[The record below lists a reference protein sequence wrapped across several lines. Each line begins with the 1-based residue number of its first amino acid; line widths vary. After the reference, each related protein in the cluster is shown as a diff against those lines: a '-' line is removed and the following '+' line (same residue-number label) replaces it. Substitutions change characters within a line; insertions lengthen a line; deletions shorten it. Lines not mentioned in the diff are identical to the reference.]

1 MKTVQGNFSTKLQK
15 VSFDSSIETAR
26 LLMESKRIRHLL
38 VSDNEGYIVGVISD
52 RDVALA
58 SNPEHPR
65 QNSKTSVAEIMS
77 WPVVTIDEE
86 SSLAEAAEG
95 MIDEKLSAFLVT
107 RKKDEIVGIITS
119 TDLLR
124 VLAKMLRA
132 KDKDRLS
139 NVIYSPLV
147 REAMSELQMAGI

>member
-1 MKTVQGNFSTKLQK
+1 MRTVQGNFSTKLQK
-15 VSFDSSIETAR
+15 VSFESSIDKAR
-26 LLMESKRIRHLL
+26 QIMESKRIRHLL
-38 VSDNEGYIVGVISD
+38 VSDNEGYIVGVVSD
-52 RDVALA
+52 RDIALA

-65 QNSKTSVAEIMS
+65 QNSQTSVAEIMS

-124 VLAKMLRA
+124 VLAKILRE
-132 KDKDRLS
+132 KETDRLS
-139 NVIYSPLV
+139 NVLYSPLV
-147 REAMSELQMAGI
+147 REAMAEMQMAGI

>member
-1 MKTVQGNFSTKLQK
+1 MRTVQGNFSTKLQK
-15 VSFDSSIETAR
+15 VSFESSIDKAR
-26 LLMESKRIRHLL
+26 QIMENKRIRHLL

-52 RDVALA
+52 RDIALA
-58 SNPEHPR
+58 SNPDHPR
-65 QNSKTSVAEIMS
+65 KNNQTSVAEFMS

-107 RKKDEIVGIITS
+107 RKKEEIVGIITS

-124 VLAKMLRA
+124 VLAKILRE
-132 KDKDRLS
+132 KETDRLS
-139 NVIYSPLV
+139 KVLYSPLV
-147 REAMSELQMAGI
+147 REAMTELQMAGI